1 METSDIQYNLDDAA
15 YQFRIPQR
23 KPWNSMLNEI
33 KKAKETA
40 KGKRVRF
47 FQPIVK
53 ENQASAEVEIENL
66 LVALDRLILACGNQD
81 VENFDKWIAK
91 AIEANGNIMVNQVN
105 DFTIFVTEKIS
116 RVAKNDWTGGVKVH
130 D

>member
-1 METSDIQYNLDDAA
+1 MCFHVSLDGSFPSFSSVIFPPEASALLSNPNSGLPRTPTAALRRATPRVNMETSDIQYNLDDAA

-40 KGKRVRF
+40 KGKRVEI

-53 ENQASAEVEIENL
+53 EKIKQARKL
-66 LVALDRLILACGNQD
+66 RLRIYSLP
-81 VENFDKWIAK
+81 
-91 AIEANGNIMVNQVN
+91 
-105 DFTIFVTEKIS
+105 
-116 RVAKNDWTGGVKVH
+116 WT